1 MQKTDKKLLAY
12 TYFNKELPLFIYRHW
27 NLNDWKEFFRLTDS
41 IEVNFRSY
49 LDQRGVELKQ
59 FEQITFEDVED
70 INDDHLCLC
79 CSTNDDID
87 D

>member
-1 MQKTDKKLLAY
+1 MEKTDKKLLAY

-41 IEVNFRSY
+41 IEENFRCY
-49 LDQRGVELKQ
+49 LNGRGVELKQ
-59 FEQITFEDVED
+59 FEQITFENVED
-70 INDDHLCLC
+70 IDDDT
-79 CSTNDDID
+79 SADDIED

>member
-1 MQKTDKKLLAY
+1 MQKTDKNLLAY

-41 IEVNFRSY
+41 IEENFRSY
-49 LDQRGVELKQ
+49 LDEREEELKQ
-59 FEQITFEDVED
+59 FEVITFENVED
-70 INDDHLCLC
+70 INDDT
-79 CSTNDDID
+79 SADDID

>member
-41 IEVNFRSY
+41 IEENFRSY
-49 LDQRGVELKQ
+49 LDEREEELKQ
-59 FEQITFEDVED
+59 FEVITFENVED
-70 INDDHLCLC
+70 IDSHT
-79 CSTNDDID
+79 SADDIED
-87 D
+87 E